1 MRAVFEIL
9 IQCFAT
15 GSADTCSFVR
25 LPGEI
30 RPGRMP
36 DLLTTIAHDKGLTLF
51 NSEYR
56 NKEQAEVMVRA
67 LIVRLMQSANRAS
80 AGILI

>member
-25 LPGEI
+25 LPGKI

-36 DLLTTIAHDKGLTLF
+36 DLLTAVAHDKGLTLF

-67 LIVRLMQSANRAS
+67 LIVGLMQSANRAS
-80 AGILI
+80 AGLLI